1 MSVESYRKSPP
12 QETISPK
19 IDIAFPLPDGTHTL
33 ISRCDA
39 DLAEPKRYAWYI
51 NQNKVRHTVNENG
64 RGKRALSLDREIGG
78 RIAGNPLQRN
88 ETVKH
93 LNEDPRDNR
102 RENLLPCT
110 LADLYGSNPE
120 RKGFHGITF
129 DKDKG
134 RWNAFFSY

>member
-1 MSVESYRKSPP
+1 M
-12 QETISPK
+12 
-19 IDIAFPLPDGTHTL
+19 
-33 ISRCDA
+33 
-39 DLAEPKRYAWYI
+39 
-51 NQNKVRHTVNENG
+51 
-64 RGKRALSLDREIGG
+64 DREIGG

-134 RWNAFFSY
+134 RWNAFFSYNGKTVRAGSGKTPEEAAAAYNKKAIELLGEKACLNDV